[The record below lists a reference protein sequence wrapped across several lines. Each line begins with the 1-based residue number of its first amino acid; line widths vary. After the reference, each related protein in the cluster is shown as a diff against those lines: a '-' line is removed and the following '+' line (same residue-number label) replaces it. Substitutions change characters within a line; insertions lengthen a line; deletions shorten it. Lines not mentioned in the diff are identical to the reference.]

1 MARPWLLGVE
11 IGGTKLQVGLGRGDG
26 TIAQLR
32 KVAVEP
38 AKGAAGVLEQVRR
51 EADHVCWL
59 AETTRDQVA
68 AVGIGFGGPVDAEA
82 GVALT
87 SFQVAGWDNFRL
99 ADWVR
104 RELGVDDVVIQN
116 DADTAGLGE
125 ARFGAGVGRSP
136 LVYVTIG
143 SGIGGGLVL
152 DGRVYGGSGR
162 GAMEIGHLPVVVA
175 DLDGSERRAELEQ
188 IASGWS
194 IAAAGRRAMEKAGP
208 SSTLA
213 DLCDGDAS
221 QLTAEVVAFAAGLG
235 DEAARRILDAA
246 VAAMAQALATTI
258 TLLAPR
264 RIILGGGVSQIGDH
278 LWFAPIRRAL
288 DPLIL
293 APFRGTFDLI
303 PAALGQDVV
312 VHGALALARDLIA

>member
-1 MARPWLLGVE
+1 MARPWLLGIE

-38 AKGAAGVLEQVRR
+38 ARGASGILEQVRR
-51 EADHVCWL
+51 EADHVAWL
-59 AETTRDQVA
+59 AETTRDQVVS
-68 AVGIGFGGPVDAEA
+68 VGIGFGGPVDAEA

-87 SFQVAGWDNFRL
+87 SFQVPGWDDFPL

-104 RELGVDDVVIQN
+104 RELGVEHVAIQN

-125 ARFGAGVGRSP
+125 DRFGAGVGRSP

-152 DGRVYGGSGR
+152 DGRIYRGSGR
-162 GAMEIGHLPVVVA
+162 GAMEIGHLPVIVA
-175 DLDGSERRAELEQ
+175 DLDGDERRAELEQ
-188 IASGWS
+188 VASGWS
-194 IAAAGRRAMEKAGP
+194 IAAAGRRALETTGLA
-208 SSTLA
+208 STLA
-213 DLCDGDAS
+213 DLCDGDPA
-221 QLTAEVVAFAAGLG
+221 QVTAEVVAFAAGLG
-235 DEAARRILDAA
+235 DKASRHILDAA
-246 VAAMAQALATTI
+246 VAAMAQALAATV
-258 TLLAPR
+258 TLLAPQ
-264 RIILGGGVSQIGDH
+264 RIILGGGVSQIGDD

-288 DPLIL
+288 DPLVL
-293 APFRGTFDLI
+293 PPFRGTFDLV
-303 PAALGQDVV
+303 PARLGQDVV